1 MRFALQDRFVAFRD
15 RFWDAFWK
23 YNDDWELNQSNYFS
37 LLAEESEEAADL
49 TTRGWALKD
58 SDPAAAV
65 ALYITAAQSGS
76 IWAMHELAL
85 RAWTENGEGV
95 SLGQADRWYRKAID
109 RGSQLAM
116 IYRARLLGEHR
127 HWDECEQQLQ
137 LAMQQDLVAAWYWSA
152 YFRYKRNPTRETAR
166 AVRPLLEHAVA
177 RGHPAAEAMLT
188 RHMARGKY
196 GMLLRPKGLWLAI
209 RGGLRHKFEL

>member
-1 MRFALQDRFVAFRD
+1 MRFAFQDRFVAFRD

-23 YNDDWELNQSNYFS
+23 YNDDWEYNQSNYFS

-49 TTRGWALKD
+49 TAQGWALKD

-65 ALYITAAQSGS
+65 ALYITAAESGS

-85 RAWTENGEGV
+85 RAWSEIGEGANL
-95 SLGQADRWYRKAID
+95 SEADYWYRKAID
-109 RGSQLAM
+109 RGSQMAM
-116 IYRARLLGEHR
+116 IHRARMLGTHG

-137 LAMQQDLVAAWYWSA
+137 LAMQQELVAAWYWSA
-152 YFRYKRNPTRETAR
+152 RFRFTWNPTRETAR

-177 RGHPAAEAMLT
+177 KGHPAAEAMLT
-188 RHMARGKY
+188 RHMVRGKY
-196 GMLLRPKGLWLAI
+196 GALLRPKGLWLGI
-209 RGGLRHKFEL
+209 RGGLRHKFEP

>member
-23 YNDDWELNQSNYFS
+23 HNDDWELSQSNYYS

-49 TTRGWALKD
+49 AARGEALQD

-65 ALYITAAQSGS
+65 ALYIKAAEAGS
-76 IWAMHELAL
+76 VWAMNALAL
-85 RAWTENGEGV
+85 RAEPESAEG
-95 SLGQADRWYRKAID
+95 ADLSVADHWYLKAIEH
-109 RGSQLAM
+109 GSQMAM

-152 YFRYKRNPTRETAR
+152 RFRFHRNPTRETAR
-166 AVRPLLEHAVA
+166 AVRPLLEHAMA
-177 RGHPAAEAMLT
+177 KGHPAAEAMLT
-188 RHMARGKY
+188 RHMVRGKY
-196 GMLLRPKGLWLAI
+196 GMLLRPKGLWLTI
-209 RGGLRHKFEL
+209 RRGLRHKFEL